1 MAGRLRRGGGTMS
14 RQSAQRPDVDRELS
28 GLKDFQRRT
37 VDHVDDRLWGDD
49 PTRRFLVADE
59 VGLGKTLVAR
69 GVIAKAI
76 DRLWDDIERIDV
88 VYICSNAQIAR
99 QNLARLR
106 VGDEAG
112 HDFADRLTLL
122 ARRIDELEGRKLN
135 FVSFSPGTSFNVGD
149 SGGKA
154 EERVLLYWML
164 RSQLPQLA
172 SEYWLKFFCGGTRL
186 ENFRN
191 QVGWFDRSTV
201 PHAMSTALVA
211 ELRETPG
218 GDGQANLLDEFL
230 ACGEEFKYKRED
242 WRPDGHLSRWRYRL
256 IGRMRQHLARAAV
269 AALEPDII
277 VLDEFQRFT
286 SLLHDDNPGAELARA
301 LFDHG
306 DARLLLLSATPFKMY
321 TLPDEDVGEDHYT
334 SFLQTLEFLAGP
346 SRVEGMKDRL
356 GDLRR
361 GLMTGDRDLAE
372 DARDAVQSE
381 LRRVVVRT
389 ERLASTPDRDG
400 MLKEA
405 TLPGLTLAGRDLHDY
420 RFLSRIATALGQP
433 DMMEYWRSSPYVL
446 ELMDGYV
453 VKKEL
458 EQAGPLSDEVRA
470 AVKQARH
477 LLTKR
482 QVHAYQRLD
491 PGNAKMRAL
500 ATDVLDAGAWRM
512 AWIPPSLPYYELSG
526 PYAEESLRHFTKR
539 LVFSAWN
546 VVPKA
551 ISSVLSYEAER
562 RLRELS
568 GTTRSYDAARQ
579 TGLLAFARSEG
590 RLTGMPVLA
599 LLYPCAA
606 LAQIGD
612 PLYVAARLQQALP
625 LNRDAVVAGVREQV
639 EELLADLPPGRPDGP
654 TDDAWYWA
662 APVLFDQRRLDLPAS
677 QAVDLQ
683 YGEEWGENDS
693 RTVFEAH
700 LARAAQVDPGELGR
714 RPEDLAEVLTQMALG
729 GLGVCAL
736 RALSRVT
743 VGLEDV
749 RDFDVRNYA
758 SSISWALRNLLN
770 QPELMA
776 VVRGA
781 AEDGASYWKDVLT
794 HCVNGGLTAVLD
806 EYAHVLNE
814 SLGVAQKSDAEKAS
828 AIADEMSAAMGMRAS
843 VNKATDLRVSRGE
856 LSMESFSIRNHFAVR
871 FGRGVTEDQAVAREG
886 QVRQAYNS
894 PFWPFVLSSTSVGQ
908 EGLDFHQ
915 YSHAIVH
922 WNLPSNPVDL
932 EQREGR
938 VHRYKGHAVRRNIAL
953 AYGDR
958 PEVTRADDPWKAMFD
973 LALRDRPPAQSMI
986 HPYWVFPQP
995 SGYQIERYVPALP
1008 LSREAHSYRRLMRTV
1023 GAYRLVI
1030 GQPRQEDL
1038 LRYLG
1043 DNAEALADLFID
1055 LSPSG

>member
-1 MAGRLRRGGGTMS
+1 MS
-14 RQSAQRPDVDRELS
+14 GMERPDVQRELE
-28 GLKDFQRRT
+28 GLKDFQRLT
-37 VDHVDDRLWGDD
+37 VDYVDDRLWGDD
-49 PTRRFLVADE
+49 PVRRFLVADE

-76 DRLWDDIERIDV
+76 DRLWDDVPRIDV

-106 VGDEAG
+106 VGDETG

-122 ARRIDELEGRKLN
+122 GRRIDQLRGRKLN

-164 RSQLPQLA
+164 RSQLPQMQ
-172 SEYWLKFFCGGTRL
+172 SDYWLKFFRGATQLR
-186 ENFRN
+186 NFRN
-191 QVGWFDRSTV
+191 QVKWFDRSTV
-201 PHAMSTALVA
+201 PEAMSAALVS
-211 ELRETPG
+211 ELRTMPG
-218 GDGQANLLDEFL
+218 RRGHGSMLEELV
-230 ACGEEFKYKRED
+230 ACGDEFKYKRED
-242 WRPDGHLSRWRYRL
+242 WWPDHHLSSWRYSL
-256 IGRMRQHLARAAV
+256 VGRMRQQLARAAV

-321 TLPDEDVGEDHYT
+321 TLPDEAESEDHYT
-334 SFLQTLEFLAGP
+334 NFLQTVEFLAGAERADTTK
-346 SRVEGMKDRL
+346 SQL
-356 GDLRR
+356 GAMRR
-361 GLMTGDRDLAE
+361 GLMTGDRDLAQK
-372 DARDAVQSE
+372 ARDGVESE
-381 LRRVVVRT
+381 LRRVMVRT

-400 MLKEA
+400 MLTER
-405 TLPGLTLAGRDLHDY
+405 TMPGLELVEQDLYDF
-420 RFLSRIATALGQP
+420 RFVSRVAKALGQP
-433 DMMEYWRSSPYVL
+433 DMLEYWRSAPYVL
-446 ELMDGYV
+446 EFMDGYM

-458 EQAGPLSDEVRA
+458 ESAGPLSEEVLA
-470 AVKQARH
+470 AVEQSKG

-482 QVHAYQRLD
+482 QIQAYEAVD
-491 PGNAKMRAL
+491 PGNAKMRAI
-500 ATDVLDAGAWRM
+500 TSDVLDSGAWRL
-512 AWIPPSLPYYELSG
+512 AWVPPSLAYYELG
-526 PYAEESLRHFTKR
+526 GAYADESLRHFTKR

-562 RLRELS
+562 RLQASS
-568 GTTRSYDAARQ
+568 GTSVRAYDAARQ

-606 LAQIGD
+606 LAQVGD
-612 PLYVAARLQQALP
+612 PLYVAARLQRGLP
-625 LNRDAVVAGVREQV
+625 LDRETVIAAVREQV
-639 EELLADLPPGRPDGP
+639 EALLADLPSGEPSGP
-654 TDDAWYWA
+654 ADDAWYWA
-662 APVLFDQRRLDLPAS
+662 APVLFDQLRLDLPAS

-683 YGEEWGENDS
+683 YGDEWGEHDTG
-693 RTVFEAH
+693 TVFDAH
-700 LARAAQVDPGELGR
+700 LERAAQVDPGQLGR
-714 RPEDLAEVLTQMALG
+714 RPDDLVEVLTQMALG

-749 RDFDVRNYA
+749 RDIDVRNQA
-758 SSISWALRNLLN
+758 SSVSWALRNLLN

-776 VVRGA
+776 LVRGA
-781 AEDGASYWKDVLT
+781 AGEGAAYWKDVLA
-794 HCVNGGLTAVLD
+794 HCVDGGLTAVLD

-814 SLGVAQKSDAEKAS
+814 SLGVAQKGDAEKSA
-828 AIADEMSAAMGMRAS
+828 AIAREMSTAMGMRAS
-843 VNKATDLRVSRGE
+843 VNKATDLQVLDGALVLE
-856 LSMESFSIRNHFAVR
+856 PFSIRSHFAVR
-871 FGRGVTEDQAVAREG
+871 FGRGVAEDQSVAREG
-886 QVRQAYNS
+886 QVRQAFNS

-908 EGLDFHQ
+908 EGLDFHP

-938 VHRYKGHAVRRNIAL
+938 VHRFKGHAVRRNIAL

-958 PEVTRADDPWKAMFD
+958 PEVTRADDPWAVMFD
-973 LALRDRPPAQSMI
+973 LALADRTDGQSMI
-986 HPYWVFPQP
+986 HPYWIYPT
-995 SGYQIERYVPALP
+995 SDGYQIERYVPALP
-1008 LSREAHSYRRLMRTV
+1008 LSREKHAYRRLMRTV
-1023 GAYRLVI
+1023 GAYRLVM

-1038 LRYLG
+1038 LSYLG
-1043 DNAEALADLFID
+1043 NSAEAMSDLLID
-1055 LSPSG
+1055 LSPRPPQSC